1 MRGKPHSDE
10 TKAAVMAAL
19 LAGQGVT
26 EVAKEFGLDE
36 SSVRNWKRNLSQST
50 LTEINVKKGEQ
61 LAELTFGYLTALL
74 SALTEQASHVRTK
87 EYVSKQP
94 ASEIA
99 VLHGVMADK
108 AFRLLSA
115 LPTGEPAG
123 DTEPVPSGE
132 QGD

>member
-1 MRGKPHSDE
+1 
-10 TKAAVMAAL
+10 MAAL

-26 EVAKEFGLDE
+26 EVAEAHNLPVPTVSGWAKGIDFEQ
-36 SSVRNWKRNLSQST
+36 VR
-50 LTEINVKKGEQ
+50 IKKGEQ
-61 LAELTFGYLTALL
+61 LADLTFGYLTALL
-74 SALTEQASHVRTK
+74 SALTEQVSHVRTK

-123 DTEPVPSGE
+123 DSEPVPSGTE
-132 QGD
+132 GD